1 MRDWVDAPLKKQLHG
16 SDRYGR
22 LQDGRHHPPL
32 LERTV
37 GAVPKRAEAPATL
50 DETLRHPAMADFNFS
65 KDLTYDSS
73 IDKTM
78 VCLFWKTPGGENKK
92 SWPAG

>member
-1 MRDWVDAPLKKQLHG
+1 MEVTVTGDFRTEDII
-16 SDRYGR
+16 
-22 LQDGRHHPPL
+22 PL

-73 IDKTM
+73 IDKRWSAF
-78 VCLFWKTPGGENKK
+78 LETPGGENK

>member
-1 MRDWVDAPLKKQLHG
+1 MDAPLKNNYMEVTVTG
-16 SDRYGR
+16 DFRTE
-22 LQDGRHHPPL
+22 DIIPL

-78 VCLFWKTPGGENKK
+78 VCLFWKRPAEKIK